1 MNRFSSL
8 PMRGKGLKRRP
19 LPHTPIPAQNR
30 KLLTM

>member
-1 MNRFSSL
+1 MNGFLIADVGQGASNAA
-8 PMRGKGLKRRP
+8 P